1 MEVSQFDYV
10 DERKYGSCMNF
21 GKVIIENAFE
31 SMLYKIFC
39 IIPHTICHIWDV
51 DEEEVDVNKV
61 FIGSEIFKRLFILE
75 MEGIHE
81 HLLTNSM
88 VT

>member
-1 MEVSQFDYV
+1 MLLNLCCT
-10 DERKYGSCMNF
+10 KYF
-21 GKVIIENAFE
+21 A
-31 SMLYKIFC
+31 LY
-39 IIPHTICHIWDV
+39 PHTICHIWDV
-51 DEEEVDVNKV
+51 NEEEVDVKKV
-61 FIGSEIFKRLFILE
+61 FIGSEIFLSLFILE